1 MSYDLIKKG
10 IAEALLNGEAT
21 INLNEASGITGSGSG
36 VGGRMFY
43 DEAFAKARYANPF
56 RQGSRQLAFNGVSD
70 MTFVAK
76 TGNATNSTNP
86 WGYAVNPNSGSPNI
100 DTAYWQLPV
109 RVVSAQIPVRT
120 AVLEDVNG
128 LGDELVEDLI
138 LEFSQNEAAS
148 MALNDDQAGSTTT
161 STGATDGLRGL
172 ASYPSG
178 ATAAFGSS
186 GTAITNGLHTIAT
199 VTQAGASIAY
209 DDLVNVAH
217 ALPSQYWSMQ
227 GTAWHVH
234 PDTIQAL
241 RKLKANGLPIYLETG
256 DEDGGPVAFMLGFPV
271 VPNPYLEAPAAG
283 AFSVYLAN
291 WDRFLTIADDGEI
304 KISMFE
310 QTQAGFT
317 TIYGEKRVVSS
328 VRDVFAGVRLVGA

>member
-10 IAEALLNGEAT
+10 ISEALLNGEAV
-21 INLNEASGITGSGSG
+21 INLNEASNISGSGSG

-56 RQGSRQLAFNGVSD
+56 REGSRQMMINGVSD

-76 TGNATNSTNP
+76 VGNAADSTNP
-86 WGYAVNPNSGSPNI
+86 WGYTVSPNSGSPNI

-109 RVVSAQIPVRT
+109 RVISAQIPVRT

-128 LGDELVEDLI
+128 LGDELVEDLMM
-138 LEFSQNEAAS
+138 EFSQLEAAS
-148 MALNDDQAGSTTT
+148 MALNDDQAGSTTE
-161 STGATDGLRGL
+161 STGGTNGLRGL
-172 ASYPSG
+172 AMYNSDT
-178 ATAAFGSS
+178 TAAFGTS
-186 GTAITNGLHTIAT
+186 GTAITNGIHTIAT
-199 VTQAGASIAY
+199 VTQGGATIAY
-209 DDLVNVAH
+209 DDLVNVAN
-217 ALPSQYWSMQ
+217 ALPAQYWSME

-234 PDTIQAL
+234 PTAIQTL
-241 RKLKANGLPIYLETG
+241 RKIKANGLPIYLETG

-271 VPNPYLEAPAAG
+271 VPNPYLDAPAEG
-283 AFSVYLAN
+283 AFPVYLAN
-291 WDRFLTIADDGEI
+291 WDRFLTIADDSEI
-304 KISMFE
+304 KIKMYE